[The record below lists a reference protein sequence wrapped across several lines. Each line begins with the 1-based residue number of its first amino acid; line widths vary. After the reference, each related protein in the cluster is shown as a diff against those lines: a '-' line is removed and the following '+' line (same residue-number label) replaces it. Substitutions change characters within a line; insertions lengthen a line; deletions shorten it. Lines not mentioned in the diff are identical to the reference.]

1 MALTFPFLCSFN
13 VRQAERKFL
22 TWLFT
27 FLVLE
32 RIRRMASRGK
42 EQGEGFFQALQ
53 NGVASRSCCAVQA
66 SVGDLATPAWITFRD
81 RSSMMKKE

>member
-1 MALTFPFLCSFN
+1 MLLTFPFLCFFN

-27 FLVLE
+27 FLGLE

-42 EQGEGFFQALQ
+42 EQGEGFFQAL
-53 NGVASRSCCAVQA
+53 
-66 SVGDLATPAWITFRD
+66 
-81 RSSMMKKE
+81 

>member
-32 RIRRMASRGK
+32 RIRPRDAQRDFSKRAEKSKADLGG
-42 EQGEGFFQALQ
+42 EQVIL
-53 NGVASRSCCAVQA
+53 CHTK
-66 SVGDLATPAWITFRD
+66 SVLR
-81 RSSMMKKE
+81 